1 MNPFRLQAGAQS
13 APNGLNNHTPDHS
26 NLQDADGFDRL
37 NRA

>member
-13 APNGLNNHTPDHS
+13 APNGLNRTPDHS

-37 NRA
+37 NRG